1 MAQPDPKNVYVDEF
15 LTDVLIA
22 YLQAQTNFFADK
34 LFPIVDVQQQTGI
47 FPAYDKSS
55 WLRDEAKVRGDTE
68 ESAGSGWET
77 DLTIT
82 YNCEQISVHKDIGP
96 QARANQKDPI
106 DLDAHAARWV
116 GQQLMMRR
124 DREFAAAFMQTG
136 IWDTDL
142 TPGTKWD
149 AGGSTP
155 IEDVTNAAEDVAN
168 LTGFK
173 PNKILTGNKVFN
185 VLRNHPDILARTT
198 PTSPRVPTTQV
209 LAEYF
214 DVDEFIVARSVRET
228 AVEGAASAVQA
239 IAPDATLLLVYATEA
254 PSILEPSAG
263 YSLAWT
269 GLLGA
274 GAYAGRIARIPMP
287 LKNNSVRVE
296 GDIAIDQ
303 NVVAPGL
310 GVLFHTVLT

>member
-1 MAQPDPKNVYVDEF
+1 MAQPDPKSVYVDEF

-22 YLQAQTNFFADK
+22 YLQKQTNFFADK
-34 LFPIVDVQQQTGI
+34 LFPVVDVQQQTGI
-47 FPAYDKSS
+47 FPKYDKSA

-68 ESAGSGWET
+68 ESAGSGWDT
-77 DLTIT
+77 DLTLA

-106 DLDAHAARWV
+106 DLDSHAARFV

-124 DREFAAAFMQTG
+124 DRDFATAFMATG
-136 IWDTDL
+136 VWDTDL
-142 TPGTKWD
+142 TPATKWD

-155 IEDVTNAAEDVAN
+155 VEDVTRAAEDVAN

-173 PNKILTGNKVFN
+173 PNKILCGNKVFN
-185 VLRNHPDILARTT
+185 ELRNHPDILNRTT
-198 PTSPRVPTTQV
+198 PTSPRVPTAQA
-209 LAEYF
+209 LAEFF

-228 AVEGAASAVQA
+228 ATEGATSAVQA
-239 IAPDATLLLVYATEA
+239 IAPDKRLLLVYATEA

-274 GAYAGRIARIPMP
+274 GAYSGRIARIPMP
-287 LKNNSVRVE
+287 LKNNAVRVE
-296 GDIAIDQ
+296 GDIAIDMQ
-303 NVVAPGL
+303 VVAPDL
-310 GVLFHTVLT
+310 GVLFDAAIA

>member
-1 MAQPDPKNVYVDEF
+1 MAQPDPKSVFVDDF

-22 YLQAQTNFFADK
+22 YLQSQANFFADK

-55 WLRDEAKVRGDTE
+55 WLRDEAKPRGDTE
-68 ESAGSGWET
+68 ESAGSGWDT

-82 YNCEQISVHKDIGP
+82 YECKQISVHKDVGP
-96 QARANQKDPI
+96 QVVANQKDPI
-106 DLDAHAARWV
+106 DVEAHAARWV

-124 DREFAAAFMQTG
+124 DREFATNYMGTG
-136 IWDTDL
+136 KWATDL
-142 TPGTKWD
+142 TPTTKWD

-185 VLRNHPDILARTT
+185 VLRNHPDILNRTT
-198 PTSPRVPTTQV
+198 PTSPRVPTTQT
-209 LAEYF
+209 LAEFF

-228 AVEGAASAVQA
+228 ATEGATSAVQA
-239 IAPDATLLLVYATEA
+239 IAPDKGLLLVYVTDA

-274 GAYAGRIARIPMP
+274 GAYSGRIARIPMP
-287 LKNNSVRVE
+287 LRNNAVRVE
-296 GDIAIDQ
+296 GDIAIAQ
-303 NVVAPGL
+303 KIVAADL
-310 GVLFHTVLT
+310 GVYFDAVLT